1 MRRQESIGQPASGDD
16 GGRPVPVA
24 SPSSASASN
33 RGHAAH
39 VDAVHVVEPSWQP
52 LILAVGIT
60 LTLAGTIVTPIMWI
74 VGLVVVIVA
83 GVNWVTELRRDYH
96 PASNYEEAV

>member
-1 MRRQESIGQPASGDD
+1 MKRQESIGQPVSRDD
-16 GGRPVPVA
+16 GGGPAPLTG
-24 SPSSASASN
+24 PTSASGRA
-33 RGHAAH
+33 HADHA
-39 VDAVHVVEPSWQP
+39 DAVHVVEPSWQP

-60 LTLAGTIVTPIMWI
+60 LTLAGTIVNPIMWI

-83 GVNWVTELRRDYH
+83 GVNWITELRRDYH

>member
-1 MRRQESIGQPASGDD
+1 MRRQELPGQPAGRDG
-16 GGRPVPVA
+16 GGRPAPVSGPTTA
-24 SPSSASASN
+24 SHA
-33 RGHAAH
+33 GHAAH

-52 LILAVGIT
+52 LILAIGLTMTLSGVVVGPV
-60 LTLAGTIVTPIMWI
+60 LWI

-96 PASNYEEAV
+96 PASNYEDAL

>member
-1 MRRQESIGQPASGDD
+1 MRRYEPSGQPASRDD
-16 GGRPVPVA
+16 GGSPAPVLNPVVA
-24 SPSSASASN
+24 PHL
-33 RGHAAH
+33 GHAAH

-52 LILAVGIT
+52 LILAIGIT
-60 LTLAGTIVTPIMWI
+60 LTLAGVVLGAVYWI

-96 PASNYEEAV
+96 PASNYEDAL